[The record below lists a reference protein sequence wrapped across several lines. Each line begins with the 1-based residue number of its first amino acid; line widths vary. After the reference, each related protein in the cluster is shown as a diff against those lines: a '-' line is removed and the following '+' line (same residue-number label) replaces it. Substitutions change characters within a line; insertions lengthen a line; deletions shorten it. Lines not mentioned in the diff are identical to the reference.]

1 MKIIDLKKIIEH
13 LPDDMEIIIQ
23 KDSEGNGFSPL
34 SEVDYNCIYIPDTTW
49 YGTVYSKEFSAGDML
64 MSEERWEE
72 LKKKPSV
79 CVLVPV
85 N

>member
-34 SEVDYNCIYIPDTTW
+34 SEVDDNCIYIPDSTLS
-49 YGTVYSKEFSAGDML
+49 GDVYSKEFSADDML

>member
-23 KDSEGNGFSPL
+23 KDSEGNDFSPL
-34 SEVDYNCIYIPDTTW
+34 SEVDDNCIYIPDSTW
-49 YGTVYSKEFSAGDML
+49 SGDVYSKEFSADDML
-64 MSEERWEE
+64 MSEDEWEE
-72 LKKKPSV
+72 MKKKPSV

>member
-23 KDSEGNGFSPL
+23 KDSEGNSFSPL
-34 SEVDYNCIYIPDTTW
+34 SEVDYNCIYIPDSTW
-49 YGTVYSKEFSAGDML
+49 SGSVYSKELSADDML
-64 MSEERWEE
+64 MDKEHWEE